1 MVLRTY
7 NNQLGDIQ
15 IKKQHSPKLFSSSFR
30 FLSKRRTNFYSLYGA
45 HKGLKAVK
53 SSPQT
58 LWVCGLKC
66 GQGPHLCHQTLWVLS
81 PPLKCQCSTDTY
93 VLLGAMPL
101 IKEGGMAIISI
112 GFYPPLGD
120 NTNKAGLSPALLKAN
135 RNNSHPPL

>member
-1 MVLRTY
+1 MKTKKFFLSNSTSNLFQVVKSLKGSAPKTNMVLRTY

-66 GQGPHLCHQTLWVLS
+66 GQGPHFDKCYSFCLGSQAQLDQHQSHLE
-81 PPLKCQCSTDTY
+81 
-93 VLLGAMPL
+93 LGC
-101 IKEGGMAIISI
+101 
-112 GFYPPLGD
+112 
-120 NTNKAGLSPALLKAN
+120 
-135 RNNSHPPL
+135 